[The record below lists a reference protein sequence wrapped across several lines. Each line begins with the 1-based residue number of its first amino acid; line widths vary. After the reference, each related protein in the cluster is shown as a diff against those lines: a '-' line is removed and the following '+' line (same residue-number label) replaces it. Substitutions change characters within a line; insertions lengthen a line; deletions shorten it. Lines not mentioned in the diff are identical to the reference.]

1 MVFNAHNADQLD
13 KIIDED
19 WAETKEPLQFLRLFY
34 DGTTMFF
41 GIYYPTISS
50 VLINICALS
59 IQFCKYKK
67 IDKFR
72 VAIEGMIEKI

>member
-1 MVFNAHNADQLD
+1 MVFNADPLD
-13 KIIDED
+13 RICDKD
-19 WAETKEPLQFLRLFY
+19 WEETKELLQFLRLFY
-34 DGTTMFF
+34 DATTMFL